1 LVSKFSKILPIMKYR
16 NRFDRTGECS
26 EKGHDAESLFI
37 SIAEKQGWKTVKADR
52 KQQLAHIDVFLSKES
67 YPTYSIDIKARK
79 KIKRPD
85 TETNDDLIWVEFL
98 NVAGNG
104 GWLVGAA
111 EYIAFERENDFI
123 MVNRSSLWKLCLKI
137 VDQNDRVEN
146 SQNALYKI
154 YQRKGRKDEIS
165 IIKFSDIFNNLKFKV
180 WPKC

>member
-1 LVSKFSKILPIMKYR
+1 MRYR

-37 SIAEKQGWKTVKADR
+37 SIAEKQGWTAIKADR
-52 KQQLAHIDVFLSKES
+52 KQQLCHIDVFLTKEH
-67 YPTYSIDIKARK
+67 YNTYSLDIKAKK
-79 KIKRPD
+79 KIKRSD
-85 TETNDDLIWVEFL
+85 NEASDDLIWVEFL

-123 MVNRSSLWKLCLKI
+123 MVSRPALWRLCMKL
-137 VDQNDRVEN
+137 VDQDSRVSE
-146 SQNALYKI
+146 SKDALYKI

-165 IIKFSDIFNNLKFKV
+165 IIKFSDIFENLKFKV

>member
-1 LVSKFSKILPIMKYR
+1 MALKFFKTSRCMIYR

-37 SIAEKQGWKTVKADR
+37 SIAEKQGWKAVKADR
-52 KQQLAHIDVFLSKES
+52 KQQLAHIDVFLTKEN
-67 YPTYSIDIKARK
+67 YPTHSLDIKAQK
-79 KIKRPD
+79 KIKRTD
-85 TETNDDLIWVEFL
+85 SDVNDELIWVEFL

-123 MVNRSSLWKLCLKI
+123 IVNRAALWKLCMEK
-137 VDQNDRVEN
+137 VDQNARVTQ
-146 SQNALYKI
+146 SKHALYKI
-154 YQRKGRKDEIS
+154 YQRKDRKDEIS
-165 IIKFSDIFNNLKFKV
+165 IIKFSDIFENLKFKV